1 MNLLETILRRAYAS
15 SHGIA
20 VTTTEVDTLRRQL
33 YVERKRIR
41 EEGDETLDCIQIS
54 PAPNTNTELWLWKK
68 DDGT

>member
-15 SHGIA
+15 ALGIA

-41 EEGDETLDCIQIS
+41 EESGDDSLDQLQIS

-68 DDGT
+68 EE